1 MTFKSILT
9 ASACFVLI
17 ACSGA
22 NTDNADAKKIKAAE
36 VSDGTGPTN
45 CPAENVITDVAAYAG
60 DQMPASTSDYAAW
73 HEANGKRKGV
83 VTLESGLQYKVI
95 KKGVKN
101 GPSPVGPQ
109 VIRAH
114 YHGYF
119 PNGEV
124 FDSSYQRNEPLEYNA
139 NAFIAGWN
147 EALTLM
153 QPCSAWILYVPGDIA
168 YGPRGRPGIPPNATL
183 VFNMQ
188 LLEVKQD

>member
-1 MTFKSILT
+1 MTIKHLFSG
-9 ASACFVLI
+9 AACLALI
-17 ACSGA
+17 ACSGGS
-22 NTDNADAKKIKAAE
+22 TDTDTAQ
-36 VSDGTGPTN
+36 VSDGTGPSV
-45 CPAENVITDVAAYAG
+45 CPTENVITDVAAYAG
-60 DQMPASTSDYAAW
+60 DQMPASTEDYAAW

-83 VTLESGLQYKVI
+83 VTLESGLQYKII
-95 KKGVKN
+95 KQGVKN

-109 VIRAH
+109 VIRAN

-119 PNGEV
+119 PNGKV
-124 FDSSYQRNEPLEYNA
+124 FDSSYERGEPLEYNA

-168 YGPRGRPGIPPNATL
+168 YGPRGRSGIPPNATL

-188 LLEVKQD
+188 LLEVK

>member
-1 MTFKSILT
+1 MTIKHLFAGT
-9 ASACFVLI
+9 ACFALI
-17 ACSGA
+17 ACSGGSTA
-22 NTDNADAKKIKAAE
+22 TDTAQ
-36 VSDGTGPTN
+36 VSDGTGPAV
-45 CPAENVITDVAAYAG
+45 CPTENVITDVAAYAG
-60 DQMPASTSDYAAW
+60 DQMPASTEDYAAW

-83 VTLESGLQYKVI
+83 VTLESGLQYKII
-95 KKGVKN
+95 KQGIKN

-109 VIRAH
+109 VIRAN

-119 PNGEV
+119 PNGRV
-124 FDSSYQRNEPLEYNA
+124 FDSSYDRGEPLEYNA

-168 YGPRGRPGIPPNATL
+168 YGPRGRSGIPPNATL

-188 LLEVKQD
+188 LLEVK

>member
-1 MTFKSILT
+1 MTIKNLF
-9 ASACFVLI
+9 AGAACLALI
-17 ACSGA
+17 ACSSATSG
-22 NTDNADAKKIKAAE
+22 DNSAPIIEA
-36 VSDGTGPTN
+36 SDGSGPAN
-45 CPAENVITDVAAYAG
+45 CPAEQVITDVAAYSG
-60 DQMPASTSDYAAW
+60 DQMPAATDDYAAW

-83 VTLESGLQYKVI
+83 VTLESGLQYKIV
-95 KKGVKN
+95 KPGVKN

-109 VIRAH
+109 VIRAN

-119 PNGEV
+119 PDGKV
-124 FDSSYQRNEPLEYNA
+124 FDSSYERGQPLEYNA
-139 NAFIAGWN
+139 NAFIKGWN

-188 LLEVKQD
+188 LLEVK

>member
-1 MTFKSILT
+1 MTIKHLFAGT
-9 ASACFVLI
+9 ACFALI
-17 ACSGA
+17 ACSGGSTA
-22 NTDNADAKKIKAAE
+22 TDTAQ
-36 VSDGTGPTN
+36 VSDGTGPAV
-45 CPAENVITDVAAYAG
+45 CPTENVITDVAAYAG
-60 DQMPASTSDYAAW
+60 DQMPASTEDYAAW

-83 VTLESGLQYKVI
+83 VTLESGLQYKII
-95 KKGVKN
+95 KHGIKN

-109 VIRAH
+109 VIRAN

-119 PNGEV
+119 PNGKV
-124 FDSSYQRNEPLEYNA
+124 FDSSYDRGEPLEYNA

-168 YGPRGRPGIPPNATL
+168 YGPRGRSGIPPNATL

-188 LLEVKQD
+188 LLEVK

>member
-1 MTFKSILT
+1 MTIKSLL
-9 ASACFVLI
+9 AGAACLSLI

-22 NTDNADAKKIKAAE
+22 NTDTAE
-36 VSDGTGPTN
+36 VSDGTGPTV
-45 CPAENVITDVAAYAG
+45 CPTENVITDVAAYAG
-60 DQMPASTSDYAAW
+60 DQIPVASEDYAAW

-83 VTLESGLQYKVI
+83 VTLESGLQYKII

-109 VIRAH
+109 VIRAN

-119 PNGEV
+119 PDGKV
-124 FDSSYQRNEPLEYNA
+124 FDSSYERNEPLEYNA
-139 NAFIAGWN
+139 NAFIKGWN

-153 QPCSAWILYVPGDIA
+153 KPCSAWILYVPGDIA

-188 LLEVKQD
+188 LLEVK

>member
-1 MTFKSILT
+1 MTIKHLF
-9 ASACFVLI
+9 AGAACLALI
-17 ACSGA
+17 ACSGG
-22 NTDNADAKKIKAAE
+22 NTETIE
-36 VSDGTGPTN
+36 VSDGTGPSN
-45 CPAENVITDVAAYAG
+45 CPTEQVITDVAAYSG
-60 DQMPASTSDYAAW
+60 DQMPASTEDYAAW

-83 VTLESGLQYKVI
+83 VTLESGLQYKII

-109 VIRAH
+109 IIRAN

-119 PNGEV
+119 PNGKV
-124 FDSSYQRNEPLEYNA
+124 FDSSYERNEPLEYNA

-153 QPCSAWILYVPGDIA
+153 QPCSAWILYVPGNIA
-168 YGPRGRPGIPPNATL
+168 YGPNGRGQIPPNATL

-188 LLEVKQD
+188 LLEVK

>member
-1 MTFKSILT
+1 MTVKHLFAATACLT
-9 ASACFVLI
+9 LI
-17 ACSGA
+17 ACSGGTSNESSA
-22 NTDNADAKKIKAAE
+22 PIIEA
-36 VSDGTGPTN
+36 SDGTGPSV
-45 CPAENVITDVAAYAG
+45 CPSERVITDVAAYAG
-60 DQMPASTSDYAAW
+60 DQMPAASEDYAAW
-73 HEANGKRKGV
+73 HEANGKRRGV
-83 VTLESGLQYKVI
+83 VTLESGLQYKII
-95 KKGVKN
+95 KPGVKN

-109 VIRAH
+109 VIRAN

-124 FDSSYQRNEPLEYNA
+124 FDSSYERNEPLEYKA
-139 NAFIAGWN
+139 NAFIKGWN

-188 LLEVKQD
+188 LLEVK

>member
-1 MTFKSILT
+1 MTIKNLF
-9 ASACFVLI
+9 AGAACLALM

-22 NTDNADAKKIKAAE
+22 TGDNSSEPVIEA
-36 VSDGTGPTN
+36 SDGTGLTN
-45 CPAENVITDVAAYAG
+45 CPTEQVITDVASYAG
-60 DQMPASTSDYAAW
+60 DQMPASTDDYAAW

-109 VIRAH
+109 VIRAN

-119 PNGEV
+119 PSGDV
-124 FDSSYQRNEPLEYNA
+124 FDSSYERGQPLQHNA
-139 NAFIAGWN
+139 NGFIPGWN
-147 EALTLM
+147 EALSMM
-153 QPCSAWILYVPGDIA
+153 QPCSAWILYVPGNIA
-168 YGPRGRPGIPPNATL
+168 YGPRGTRGIPPNATL

-188 LLEVKQD
+188 LLEVK

>member
-1 MTFKSILT
+1 MTIKHFLAGATSL
-9 ASACFVLI
+9 ALI
-17 ACSGA
+17 ACSGGS
-22 NTDNADAKKIKAAE
+22 TDTAE

-45 CPAENVITDVAAYAG
+45 CPADQVITDVSAYAG
-60 DQMPASTSDYAAW
+60 DQMPAASEDYAAW

-83 VTLESGLQYKVI
+83 VTLDSGLQYKII

-109 VIRAH
+109 VIRAN

-119 PNGEV
+119 PDGKV
-124 FDSSYQRNEPLEYNA
+124 FDSSYERNEPLEYKA
-139 NAFIAGWN
+139 NAFIKGWN

-168 YGPRGRPGIPPNATL
+168 YGPRGRPSIPPNATL

-188 LLEVKQD
+188 LLEVKP

>member
-1 MTFKSILT
+1 MTLKHLFA
-9 ASACFVLI
+9 ASACLALI

-22 NTDNADAKKIKAAE
+22 TTTDGSSAPIIEA
-36 VSDGTGPTN
+36 SDGTGPAV
-45 CPAENVITDVAAYAG
+45 CPTEQVITDVAAYAG
-60 DQMPASTSDYAAW
+60 DQMPAASEDYAAW

-83 VTLESGLQYKVI
+83 VTLESGLQYKIV
-95 KKGVKN
+95 KPGVKN

-109 VIRAH
+109 VIRAN

-119 PNGEV
+119 PDGKV
-124 FDSSYQRNEPLEYNA
+124 FDSSYERNEPLEYKA
-139 NAFIAGWN
+139 NAFIKGWN

-168 YGPRGRPGIPPNATL
+168 YGPRGRPGIPANATL

-188 LLEVKQD
+188 LLEVK

>member
-1 MTFKSILT
+1 MTFKHLF
-9 ASACFVLI
+9 AGAACFALI

-22 NTDNADAKKIKAAE
+22 TDTAQ

-45 CPAENVITDVAAYAG
+45 CPTDQVITDVAAYSG
-60 DQMPASTSDYAAW
+60 DQMPTASDDFAAW

-95 KKGVKN
+95 RKGVKN

-109 VIRAH
+109 VIRAN
-114 YHGYF
+114 YHGFF
-119 PNGEV
+119 PGGDV
-124 FDSSYQRNEPLEYNA
+124 FDSSYERNEPLEYKA
-139 NAFIAGWN
+139 NAFIKGWN
-147 EALTLM
+147 EALALM
-153 QPCSAWILYVPGDIA
+153 QPCSAWTLYVPGDIA

-188 LLEVKQD
+188 LLEVK

>member
-1 MTFKSILT
+1 MTIKHLFSG
-9 ASACFVLI
+9 AACLALI
-17 ACSGA
+17 ACSGGS
-22 NTDNADAKKIKAAE
+22 TDTDTAQ
-36 VSDGTGPTN
+36 VSDGTGPSV
-45 CPAENVITDVAAYAG
+45 CPTENVITDVAAYAG
-60 DQMPASTSDYAAW
+60 DQMPASTEDYAAW

-83 VTLESGLQYKVI
+83 VTLESGLQYKII
-95 KKGVKN
+95 KQGIKN

-109 VIRAH
+109 VIRAN

-119 PNGEV
+119 PNGKV
-124 FDSSYQRNEPLEYNA
+124 FDSSYERGEPLEYNA

-168 YGPRGRPGIPPNATL
+168 YGPRGRSGIPPNATL

-188 LLEVKQD
+188 LLEVK

>member
-1 MTFKSILT
+1 MTIKHLL
-9 ASACFVLI
+9 AGAACLALI
-17 ACSGA
+17 ACSGGS
-22 NTDNADAKKIKAAE
+22 TEDTIE
-36 VSDGTGPTN
+36 VSDGTGLTN
-45 CPAENVITDVAAYAG
+45 CPTENVITDVAAYAG
-60 DQMPASTSDYAAW
+60 DQMPAASQDYAAW
-73 HEANGKRKGV
+73 HEANGQRKGV
-83 VTLESGLQYKVI
+83 VTLESGLQYKII

-109 VIRAH
+109 VIRAN

-119 PNGEV
+119 PDGKV
-124 FDSSYQRNEPLEYNA
+124 FDSSYERGQPLEYNA

-188 LLEVKQD
+188 LLEVK

>member
-1 MTFKSILT
+1 MTIKNLFEG
-9 ASACFVLI
+9 AACFALI
-17 ACSGA
+17 ACSGSE
-22 NTDNADAKKIKAAE
+22 TTQTSE

-45 CPAENVITDVAAYAG
+45 CPTEQVITDVAAYAG
-60 DQMPASTSDYAAW
+60 DQMPASTYDYAAW

-83 VTLESGLQYKVI
+83 VTLESGLQYKII

-109 VIRAH
+109 IIRAN

-119 PNGEV
+119 PNGKV
-124 FDSSYQRNEPLEYNA
+124 FDSSYERNEPLEYNA
-139 NAFIAGWN
+139 NAFIPGWN

-153 QPCSAWILYVPGDIA
+153 QPCSAWILYVPGNIA

-188 LLEVKQD
+188 LLEVK

>member
-1 MTFKSILT
+1 MTFKTLFAGT
-9 ASACFVLI
+9 ACLALI
-17 ACSGA
+17 ACSGG
-22 NTDNADAKKIKAAE
+22 TTGDNSAPVIEA
-36 VSDGTGPTN
+36 SDGTGPSV
-45 CPAENVITDVAAYAG
+45 CPTEQVITDVAAYAG
-60 DQMPASTSDYAAW
+60 DQMPAASEDYAAW
-73 HEANGKRKGV
+73 HEANGKREGV
-83 VTLESGLQYKVI
+83 VTLESGLQYKII
-95 KKGVKN
+95 KPGVKN

-109 VIRAH
+109 VIRAN

-124 FDSSYQRNEPLEYNA
+124 FDSSYERNEPLEYKA
-139 NAFIAGWN
+139 NAFIKGWN

-188 LLEVKQD
+188 LLEVK